1 MNELSRFRLILLR
14 ATYLL
19 LVVGLGLAVWPGVL
33 RHSSAAA
40 LRWGFTW
47 SLLAAVGLLALV
59 GLLHP
64 VKMLPLLL
72 FELVWKTIWLA
83 AFALPLVRAGE
94 ADAQTWQSIRECGL
108 GLAILPPVIPWPHV
122 WRTYVR
128 APWERSR

>member
-1 MNELSRFRLILLR
+1 MNEFSRFRLILLR
-14 ATYLL
+14 VMYLFML
-19 LVVGLGLAVWPGVL
+19 VGLGLTIWPRVVS
-33 RHSSAAA
+33 HASAAA

-59 GLLHP
+59 GFFHP

-94 ADAQTWQSIRECGL
+94 ADPQTWQSIRECGL
-108 GLAILPPVIPWPHV
+108 GLAILPPVIPWPYL

-128 APWERSR
+128 TPWERFR